1 MKKSKTQ
8 AQLDQAADRLLRQ
21 KYGVGLDWYN
31 AKFKE
36 QDGCAICGDH
46 GKTRRLNVDHDH
58 HWVDVKIV
66 STKNDFQGWDSEAT
80 YRGVLHCAHGASKSE
95 AIREMKAIL
104 KRESVRGLLCHRC
117 NRGLIMLRD
126 RQDLLEKSIH
136 YLDKF
141 QNVVKP
147 EFEWCDGCDGTG
159 LMEGWNHRDGNSC
172 PKCKGEAKI

>member
-8 AQLDQAADRLLRQ
+8 AQLDQAADKLLRQ

-36 QDGCAICGDH
+36 QGGCAICGDH

-104 KRESVRGLLCHRC
+104 KRESVRGLLCHRMQPRTYHAPGSAGPARKVYPLSGQIPE
-117 NRGLIMLRD
+117 RG
-126 RQDLLEKSIH
+126 Q
-136 YLDKF
+136 
-141 QNVVKP
+141 
-147 EFEWCDGCDGTG
+147 TG
-159 LMEGWNHRDGNSC
+159 
-172 PKCKGEAKI
+172 I